1 VHAVESD
8 HYFLLRRNDIPMA
21 KMILA
26 SLKKLARE
34 KRGLLERERQVA
46 HTERRVVEHV
56 GRLLS
61 GTGYRL
67 VPVGTDHL
75 KAARLA
81 TATPK
86 ARVKRL
92 RCPKCDRRFAHPLPM
107 ARHMSATHG
116 TTKTVRKA
124 AKRKATR
131 R

>member
-1 VHAVESD
+1 MTETLVS
-8 HYFLLRRNDIPMA
+8 
-21 KMILA
+21 

-34 KRGLLERERQVA
+34 KRGIREKEREVA
-46 HTERRVVEHV
+46 HTERRVIEHV

-67 VPVGTDHL
+67 VPLGGDSL
-75 KAARLA
+75 PAAKQA
-81 TATPK
+81 TTTHR

-116 TTKTVRKA
+116 IKKA
-124 AKRKATR
+124 AKKTTKKGATR
-131 R
+131 G

>member
-1 VHAVESD
+1 
-8 HYFLLRRNDIPMA
+8 MA
-21 KMILA
+21 ETLMS

-34 KRGLLERERQVA
+34 KRGINEKERDVA
-46 HTERRVVEHV
+46 HTERRVIEHV

-67 VPVGTDHL
+67 VPVGDDRL
-75 KAARLA
+75 KAARPA
-81 TATPK
+81 TTTHR

-116 TTKTVRKA
+116 RKKSTGTAKTHATKK
-124 AKRKATR
+124 
-131 R
+131 

>member
-1 VHAVESD
+1 MPETLVS
-8 HYFLLRRNDIPMA
+8 
-21 KMILA
+21 

-34 KRGLLERERQVA
+34 KRGIREKEREVA
-46 HTERRVVEHV
+46 HTERRIIEHV

-67 VPVGTDHL
+67 VPVGGDRL
-75 KAARLA
+75 PPARPA
-81 TATPK
+81 TTTHR

-116 TTKTVRKA
+116 TKKTAQKA
-124 AKRKATR
+124 ATRKATR

>member
-1 VHAVESD
+1 
-8 HYFLLRRNDIPMA
+8 MA
-21 KMILA
+21 ETLVS

-34 KRGLLERERQVA
+34 KRGIREKEREVA
-46 HTERRVVEHV
+46 RTERRVIDHI

-67 VPVGTDHL
+67 IPVEGAHL
-75 KAARLA
+75 KAARAA
-81 TATPK
+81 TTTHR

-116 TTKTVRKA
+116 MKRRARRAKTKTTKK
-124 AKRKATR
+124 
-131 R
+131 